1 MTEHNHPTDE
11 TILNRGEPKSANP
24 DPITGEPGSHPVGV
38 GLGAAGGGLG
48 GAAIGSAAGP
58 IGAAV
63 GAVAGAIIGGMAG
76 KDIAESY
83 DPTAEDAFWRQ
94 NYRDRPYVTAND
106 SYERLRPAFRYGWEA
121 QREYAG
127 RQFDE
132 FEPELQQRWMTAKPG
147 MGWDH
152 ARHAAR
158 DAWERM
164 GAMASAREASAR
176 DATAPGTGSSAVM
189 PTETR
194 GQSHPGA
201 PNTAPV
207 DRGSPER
214 GTDAGA
220 MGAMS
225 RELEARDL

>member
-1 MTEHNHPTDE
+1 MTDHIHESDE
-11 TILNRGEPKSANP
+11 TILNRGQPKSTNP
-24 DPITGEPGSHPVGV
+24 DPVTGEPGSHPLGV

-48 GAAIGSAAGP
+48 GAAIGAAAGP

-83 DPTAEDAFWRQ
+83 DPTAEDAFWKQ
-94 NYRDRPYVTAND
+94 NYRERPYVTADD

-121 QREYAG
+121 QREYPG
-127 RQFDE
+127 REFDDV
-132 FEPELQQRWMTAKPG
+132 EPELQQRWMTAKPG
-147 MGWDH
+147 MGWDR

-164 GAMASAREASAR
+164 GAMAAARE
-176 DATAPGTGSSAVM
+176 ATAPGTSAPAM
-189 PTETR
+189 PTEIR

-207 DRGSPER
+207 DRESPGR
-214 GTDAGA
+214 STDAAG
-220 MGAMS
+220 MEAMS
-225 RELEARDL
+225 RELESRDL